1 MLKSTRRKSMQ
12 KGVIVKGIGGFYYVD
27 TSDGIYE
34 CRARGKF
41 RIKNITPLIGD
52 HVEIEGDPK
61 SLKGYIISISERKN
75 QLIRPTVANIDQVII
90 VFAAKKPD
98 INMTLMQKF
107 LVYSEYKKLN
117 VVICINKID
126 LDEEENYLEVVKMLE
141 SIPYKVIRT
150 SVKNNIGIEQLEEL
164 LKDKISVFA
173 GPSGA
178 GKSSLLNRIQPG
190 LGLKTG
196 DLSKKIDRG
205 THTTRHAELI
215 RLDKGG
221 MVADTPGFTS
231 FDISELELS
240 KLESCFPEFEGY
252 KDCYFQ
258 NCVHDKEPQC
268 GIKEAVEAGK
278 ISRIRYDFY
287 LSMLSDLRNT
297 RRY

>member
-1 MLKSTRRKSMQ
+1 ML

-27 TSDGIYE
+27 TAEGIYE

-52 HVEIEGDPK
+52 HVEIEGDPR
-61 SLKGYIISISERKN
+61 SLQGYMLSVLERKN

-98 INMTLMQKF
+98 INMALMQKF
-107 LVYSEYKKLN
+107 LVYSEYKKLK
-117 VVICINKID
+117 VVVCINKID
-126 LDEEENYLEVVKMLE
+126 LDEDREYLEVVRMLE
-141 SIPYKVIRT
+141 SVPYEVITT
-150 SVKNNIGIEQLEEL
+150 SVKQNTGITLLEEM
-164 LKDKISVFA
+164 LKDKVSVFA

-190 LGLKTG
+190 LELKTG

-215 RLDKGG
+215 RLEAGG

-231 FDISELELS
+231 FDINELELE
-240 KLESCFPEFEGY
+240 KLESCFPEFEGF
-252 KDCYFQ
+252 KDCRFP
-258 NCVHDKEPQC
+258 NCMHDKEPQC
-268 GIKEAVEAGK
+268 GIKEALEEGK

-287 LSMLSDLRNT
+287 IALLNELKGV
-297 RRY
+297 RRF

>member
-1 MLKSTRRKSMQ
+1 MQ
-12 KGVIVKGIGGFYYVD
+12 KGVIIKGIGGFYYVD
-27 TSDGIYE
+27 TGEVIYE

-52 HVEIEGDPK
+52 QVEIEGDPR
-61 SLKGYIISISERKN
+61 SLQGYILSISERKN

-117 VVICINKID
+117 VVVCINKID
-126 LDEEENYLEVVKMLE
+126 LDDEKEYMEVVKMLE
-141 SIPYKVIRT
+141 SIPYQVIRT
-150 SVKNNIGIEQLEEL
+150 SVKSDIGIDKLEEIL
-164 LKDKISVFA
+164 RGKISVFA

-178 GKSSLLNRIQPG
+178 GKSSLLNCIQPG
-190 LGLKTG
+190 LELKTG
-196 DLSKKIDRG
+196 GLSKKIDRG

-215 RLDKGG
+215 KLEKGG

-231 FDISELELS
+231 FDIGELELS
-240 KLESCFPEFEGY
+240 ELESCFREFKSY

-258 NCVHDKEPQC
+258 DCMHDKEPQC
-268 GIKEAVEAGK
+268 GIKDAVEQGK
-278 ISRIRYDFY
+278 INKIRYDFY
-287 LSMLSDLRNT
+287 ISLLRDLKGM

>member
-1 MLKSTRRKSMQ
+1 MQ

-27 TSDGIYE
+27 TDQGIYE

-52 HVEIEGDPK
+52 YVEIDGDQE
-61 SLKGYIISISERKN
+61 SLKGYVLNIYERKN
-75 QLIRPTVANIDQVII
+75 YLIRPTVANIDQVII

-117 VVICINKID
+117 VVVCINKID
-126 LDEEENYLEVVKMLE
+126 LDIQGDYLKVVKMLE
-141 SIPYKVIRT
+141 SVPYMVITT
-150 SVKNNIGIEQLEEL
+150 SVKENVGINQLEDI

-178 GKSSLLNRIQPG
+178 GKSSLLNCIKPG
-190 LGLKTG
+190 LELKTG

-215 RLDKGG
+215 KLERGG
-221 MVADTPGFTS
+221 KVADTPGFTS
-231 FDISELELS
+231 FDIGELELS
-240 KLESCFPEFEGY
+240 KLGSCFPEFEGY
-252 KDCYFQ
+252 KNCYYKDCM
-258 NCVHDKEPQC
+258 HDKEPEC
-268 GIKEAVEAGK
+268 GIKEAVEEGK
-278 ISRIRYDFY
+278 IDKIRYDFY
-287 LSMLSDLRNT
+287 VSLLRDLKNI
-297 RRY
+297 RRF

>member
-1 MLKSTRRKSMQ
+1 ML

-27 TSDGIYE
+27 TSEGIYE

-52 HVEIEGDPK
+52 HVEIEGDPW
-61 SLKGYIISISERKN
+61 SLQGYIINILERKN

-90 VFAAKKPD
+90 VFAAKRPD
-98 INMTLMQKF
+98 INMELMQKF
-107 LVYSEYKKLN
+107 LVYSEYKKLDI
-117 VVICINKID
+117 VICINKID
-126 LDEEENYLEVVKMLE
+126 LDEEKDYLEAERMLE
-141 SIPYKVIRT
+141 SVPYKVIKT
-150 SVKNNIGIEQLEEL
+150 SVKADIGIEQLEEL
-164 LKDKISVFA
+164 LRDKISVFA

-190 LGLKTG
+190 LQLKTG

-215 RLDKGG
+215 ELEKGG

-240 KLESCFPEFEGY
+240 KLESCFPEFE
-252 KDCYFQ
+252 KFRNCYFQ
-258 NCVHDKEPQC
+258 NCVHDKEPEC
-268 GIKEAVEAGK
+268 GIKEAVEHGE
-278 ISRIRYDFY
+278 ISRTRYDFY
-287 LSMLSDLRNT
+287 ISLLNSLKSI

>member
-1 MLKSTRRKSMQ
+1 MQ

-27 TSDGIYE
+27 TAEGIYE

-52 HVEIEGDPK
+52 RVEIEVDAG
-61 SLKGYIISISERKN
+61 SLQGYIINILDRKN
-75 QLIRPTVANIDQVII
+75 QLIRPTVANVDQVIV

-98 INMTLMQKF
+98 INNVLMQKF

-117 VVICINKID
+117 AVVCINKID
-126 LDEEENYLEVVKMLE
+126 LDLEGHYLDVVKMLE
-141 SIPYKVIRT
+141 SVPYKVIST
-150 SVKNNIGIEQLEEL
+150 SAKTNVGVEQLKEV
-164 LKDKISVFA
+164 LKDKVSVFA

-178 GKSSLLNRIQPG
+178 GKSTLLNCVQPG

-215 RLDKGG
+215 RLEAGG

-231 FDISELELS
+231 LDMDELELS

-252 KDCYFQ
+252 RDCYFL
-258 NCVHDKEPQC
+258 NCIHDKEPRC
-268 GIKEAVEAGK
+268 GIKEAVEEGK

-287 LSMLSDLRNT
+287 ISLLNELKSIGRK
-297 RRY
+297 Y